1 VIDVPESAVAA
12 VRDPLVVTLVFFLG
26 RMAYASPCFG
36 APSAAPRD
44 GGWLVLLSI
53 APIV

>member
-1 VIDVPESAVAA
+1 MIDVPESAVAA
-12 VRDPLVVTLVFFLG
+12 VRDPLVVTLVFFVG
-26 RMAYASPCFG
+26 RMAYAPPVS
-36 APSAAPRD
+36 APSAAPHD

>member
-12 VRDPLVVTLVFFLG
+12 VRDPLVVTLFYVG
-26 RMAYASPCFG
+26 WTAYAYPVS